1 MKKLLLIFSL
11 SIIGGSS
18 FAQDLSKDDITGEWK
33 VNQIIQSPN
42 DVQFQALSDGFK
54 NATFSFHEGG
64 KFNITTSFNTP
75 MFKIFT
81 EKSNNT
87 NWIFEDS
94 SQHIKIGSQQNQY
107 TIMGIVAKQE
117 NNKILFHLDETELI
131 MEMSKQ

>member
-1 MKKLLLIFSL
+1 MKKTLFILCLF
-11 SIIGGSS
+11 IIGVSS

-33 VNQIIQSPN
+33 VNQIVQSPN
-42 DVQFQALSDGFK
+42 DIQFQALSDGFK
-54 NATFSFHEGG
+54 NATFSFHEDG

-81 EKSNNT
+81 KKSNNA
-87 NWIFEDS
+87 NWIFEENN
-94 SQHIKIGSQQNQY
+94 QHIKIGNKQNQY
-107 TIMGIVAKQE
+107 SIMGIIVKNK